1 MLTMYVYDTSLQCV
15 GIIDSAKST
24 LWVRKLFSPNTVEIE
39 LPLNELYLDI
49 IQQYYTIVRN
59 DTQEAV
65 LIRTIAIQ
73 DSIETGRAI
82 KVTAYDYSTMFYRRS
97 FSQTGANVYA
107 AISNNTQ
114 GNKVIPN
121 LTLHTDLQNITI
133 AKQHAM
139 LGDSLELSMQVD
151 MTWGLQSVMVDGG
164 IQLQKIT
171 CTDRSTAQSINPQVI
186 FAQKYDNFLSM
197 NYTISDENAVNTVVC
212 SINTDGADDP
222 NNVPTDVGIE
232 SNKSGF
238 ERHEIHVEIN
248 ASIEHV
254 SETIP
259 IYSSTGVK
267 VDEVTIDHK
276 YVDVAKT
283 RENANSSCNN
293 RIQQAEPTVEGI
305 IVPIGYRTDWD
316 VGDTISIIS
325 QMGITID
332 TQITEITEYYDFTSN
347 KIVPTFGSQK
357 LTINDKLRKMGVV

>member
-121 LTLHTDLQNITI
+121 LTLHTVLQNITI

-212 SINTDGADDP
+212 TINTDGADDP
-222 NNVPTDVGIE
+222 QNAPIDVGIE
-232 SNKSGF
+232 SNLQGF
-238 ERHEIHVEIN
+238 ERLETHIEID
-248 ASIEHV
+248 ASISH
-254 SETIP
+254 ETEEIP
-259 IYSSTGVK
+259 LRSATGAV
-267 VDEVTIDHK
+267 VGYYTINHM
-276 YVDVAKT
+276 YINVAKT
-283 RENANSSCNN
+283 KENADNSCKN
-293 RIQQAEPTVEGI
+293 RLVSAEPQIEGI

-316 VGDTISIIS
+316 VGDTVSIIS

-357 LTINDKLRKMGVV
+357 LTISDKLRKMGVV